1 MSRFR
6 TALGTRRSTSPLR
19 SSSENADTPTSASR
33 RSRRSSRKRIATVKD
48 WSLYLARGPEQ
59 LPARRARGQW
69 RSSAR
74 PGKGLNP
81 ALTRERAAGA
91 RDAGGCTGSFWAS
104 YLVRGINLRTFD
116 GLPDDVSFHVVS
128 FLAGDCASL
137 LSLSQASRG
146 FRLLCATAHFW
157 QRIDLSFAEDCND
170 DFLRRVVR
178 LCPMRA
184 VSVLALGGAAPGKA
198 RPYHHAAARRP
209 SPKGSRR
216 SPRAGA
222 PRLSGRP
229 VAERVEGI
237 ARLLRPSPA
246 LQSLREVDASHCAWL
261 EPAQLAL
268 LLREAPGLQ
277 ALNLSSAD
285 RLSGTDSLM
294 AIAKAVRVAQP
305 KIKVLRLGTQKSFT
319 QIRSM
324 GLAGLSDDACSA
336 FLYEIETGGA
346 GSPGL
351 QGAPDDAHLRNFFR
365 DGGGGDARADAN
377 VGADAG
383 EDEGVGG
390 GEDRGGGAASDQN
403 DTAAADD
410 DGGGGPQDAVPSE
423 NDPVVD
429 DGAEEEDDDGDGA
442 AGETAVS
449 ISARGDG
456 GGGGG
461 GGGGSGGRAAG
472 RLEALSL
479 RNRMHVGYKTCY
491 VLARLP
497 CRDSLRE
504 LDLSQCTGIEDDS
517 IVLLAGALTALEALD
532 IRGCWRVTDA
542 AMRHI
547 ALHAHR
553 GMRCLRTLQLSGCN
567 FVTGAALANCAC
579 ALPRI
584 EQLGAAR
591 MPNLSDEHLD
601 ALGQGLGPRLRAL
614 DVSRCDGITTEGV
627 ARLCRACTAL
637 EHLSVASCA
646 YVGARFV
653 ADACAAAPRGA
664 ADRPFARLASLN
676 CRELCPGVD
685 DRTADALVAA
695 APPLQKLF
703 VGGGGGGEV
712 GRAGIGDEALR
723 RVAQAFGGTL
733 EVLDLEGHARLS
745 DEGAAHL
752 LSPCR
757 RLRNLRLSGLDKIT
771 DGFVEALVG
780 HGKWQDRAAR
790 ALPRLTDLHLTRCPI
805 SEGALDRLKK
815 GRPEI
820 TRVASTRGIILLG
833 RH

>member
-1 MSRFR
+1 MSAARRRAAAPRPIPIPSLSSPSGSPARASQPLELRSSSSPSSMENRVSRFR

-383 EDEGVGG
+383 EDEGVG
-390 GEDRGGGAASDQN
+390 
-403 DTAAADD
+403 
-410 DGGGGPQDAVPSE
+410 
-423 NDPVVD
+423 
-429 DGAEEEDDDGDGA
+429 
-442 AGETAVS
+442 
-449 ISARGDG
+449 
-456 GGGGG
+456 
-461 GGGGSGGRAAG
+461 
-472 RLEALSL
+472 
-479 RNRMHVGYKTCY
+479 
-491 VLARLP
+491 
-497 CRDSLRE
+497 
-504 LDLSQCTGIEDDS
+504 
-517 IVLLAGALTALEALD
+517 
-532 IRGCWRVTDA
+532 
-542 AMRHI
+542 
-547 ALHAHR
+547 
-553 GMRCLRTLQLSGCN
+553 
-567 FVTGAALANCAC
+567 
-579 ALPRI
+579 
-584 EQLGAAR
+584 
-591 MPNLSDEHLD
+591 
-601 ALGQGLGPRLRAL
+601 
-614 DVSRCDGITTEGV
+614 
-627 ARLCRACTAL
+627 
-637 EHLSVASCA
+637 
-646 YVGARFV
+646 
-653 ADACAAAPRGA
+653 
-664 ADRPFARLASLN
+664 
-676 CRELCPGVD
+676 
-685 DRTADALVAA
+685 
-695 APPLQKLF
+695 
-703 VGGGGGGEV
+703 
-712 GRAGIGDEALR
+712 
-723 RVAQAFGGTL
+723 
-733 EVLDLEGHARLS
+733 
-745 DEGAAHL
+745 
-752 LSPCR
+752 
-757 RLRNLRLSGLDKIT
+757 
-771 DGFVEALVG
+771 
-780 HGKWQDRAAR
+780 
-790 ALPRLTDLHLTRCPI
+790 
-805 SEGALDRLKK
+805 
-815 GRPEI
+815 
-820 TRVASTRGIILLG
+820 
-833 RH
+833 